1 MSKTLLVKPRT
12 KNDLKLISNLLKK
25 LKIESSLIDDEQLE
39 DAGLTLLMKEAD
51 RTKKVSR
58 DLIMRKL
65 SR

>member
-12 KNDLKLISNLLKK
+12 KGDLKLLSELLKK
-25 LKIESSLIDDEQLE
+25 LKIESSLVDDEQLE

-51 RTKKVSR
+51 RSRKVSR
-58 DLIMRKL
+58 DLIMKKL

>member
-12 KNDLKLISNLLKK
+12 KADLKLLSELLRK
-25 LKIESSLIDDEQLE
+25 LKIESSLVDDEQLE

-51 RTKKVSR
+51 RSRKVSR
-58 DLIMRKL
+58 DLIMKKL

>member
-12 KNDLKLISNLLKK
+12 KNDLKLISELLKK
-25 LKIESSLIDDEQLE
+25 LNIESSLIDEEKLE

-58 DLIMRKL
+58 DLIMKKL

>member
-58 DLIMRKL
+58 HLIMRKL

>member
-12 KNDLKLISNLLKK
+12 KDDLKLISELLKK
-25 LKIESSLIDDEQLE
+25 LKIESSLIDEDELE

-58 DLIMRKL
+58 DLIMKKL

>member
-12 KNDLKLISNLLKK
+12 KDDLKLISELLKK
-25 LKIESSLIDDEQLE
+25 LKIESSLIDEDELE

-58 DLIMRKL
+58 DSIMKKL

>member
-12 KNDLKLISNLLKK
+12 QGDLKLLSELLKK
-25 LKIESSLIDDEQLE
+25 LKIESSLVDDEQLE

-51 RTKKVSR
+51 RSRKVSR
-58 DLIMRKL
+58 DLIMKKL